1 MGCPFCKPREEV
13 LLYED
18 KLIRILLDSYPANR
32 GHLLVVPRR
41 HVTHHD
47 DLTEEEKVALIRGI
61 ELAMKALSL
70 VLSPN
75 GFNIGINIGETAGQT
90 VEHIHV
96 HVIPR
101 YRGDC
106 RHPRGGVR
114 KAVLD
119 IEDENLA
126 GDKERWLRNR
136 LGEKEIR
143 ALRRALNEM

>member
-1 MGCPFCKPREEV
+1 M
-13 LLYED
+13 
-18 KLIRILLDSYPANR
+18 
-32 GHLLVVPRR
+32 
-41 HVTHHD
+41 THHD